1 MVIMM
6 VGVISIEVD
15 FPWGFQIYVIFVVL
29 SEKWLLGTSPYL
41 EDILHTPEVPDGNH
55 DGWDKI
61 HWTGFCLRFPKIYN
75 TTGCLVENCYQ
86 EPPHTWRM
94 SSILLRFL
102 IVILMA
108 GVNFIEPD
116 VDVDADADFDAQV
129 MLSCEIRLLCSLMKK
144 VNKQQTTNTWS

>member
-1 MVIMM
+1 M
-6 VGVISIEVD
+6 
-15 FPWGFQIYVIFVVL
+15 
-29 SEKWLLGTSPYL
+29 
-41 EDILHTPEVPDGNH
+41 
-55 DGWDKI
+55 
-61 HWTGFCLRFPKIYN
+61 
-75 TTGCLVENCYQ
+75 ENCYQ

-144 VNKQQTTNTWS
+144 VNKQQTTNT